1 MILGMNR
8 HHPMIL
14 TKIAEKYLAD
24 WLVTVSQEQDE
35 KALTLIAN
43 INGIACVLAL
53 PVVLFRP
60 QFDSL
65 ISVALL
71 ILMPQLIVLNLANT
85 ILAAGKKRVG
95 ARLEPKEFIVALLT
109 TTLMY
114 IDLFLLV
121 SYLVRLSN

>member
-1 MILGMNR
+1 
-8 HHPMIL
+8 MIL